1 MPYILYIHIHIYVYI
16 CVCVCVCVCV
26 YIYMGKYILTHHTKY
41 KFYYFHSH
49 FTEEE
54 TEALRVK

>member
-1 MPYILYIHIHIYVYI
+1 MCIYI

-26 YIYMGKYILTHHTKY
+26 CMYIYMGKYILTHHTKY
-41 KFYYFHSH
+41 KYSFHSH